1 MVFGMWIVFLLVIV
15 VIFVWINFFVVMYF
29 VFVDLDEYLWIIG
42 YVYGLILVFGGIFLM
57 MVVFKFFI
65 DEDKLVDWVKSVEC

>member
-15 VIFVWINFFVVMYF
+15 VIFVWINFFVVMYL

-42 YVYGLILVFGGIFLM
+42 KVYGLILVFGGIFLM

-65 DEDKLVDWVKSVEC
+65 DEDKLVDWVKGVEC